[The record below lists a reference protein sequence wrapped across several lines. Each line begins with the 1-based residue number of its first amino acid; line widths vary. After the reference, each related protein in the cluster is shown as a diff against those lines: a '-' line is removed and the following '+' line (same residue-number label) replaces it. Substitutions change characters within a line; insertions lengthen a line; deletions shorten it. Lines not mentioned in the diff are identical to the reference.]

1 MEWVVV
7 RIAKITDDPRGRASE
22 YLVSTA
28 ADLLGVPA
36 GEVGVAR
43 DQAGRPRLT
52 GAARGLHASISHGRG
67 VVAVAVSAVTA
78 VGVDIERE
86 RALPGEALARRWMTA
101 ADADWLTDRPAPLH
115 TSAFLW
121 LWTQKEAIGKARGT
135 GLRGGGLR
143 QPLVLPPVWPDPLG
157 SLPLRPVPGS
167 PAGVACGVLP
177 GRLVLAVAGQDR
189 PLQHDATDGI
199 RLVTDP
205 REATAP

>member
-7 RIAKITDDPRGRASE
+7 RIATITGDPRGRASE
-22 YLVSTA
+22 HLVSTA

-36 GEVGVAR
+36 ANVGVAR
-43 DQAGRPRLT
+43 DQTGRPRLT

-67 VVAVAVSAVTA
+67 VVAVAVSAVTP
-78 VGVDIERE
+78 VGVDVERE
-86 RALPGEALARRWMTA
+86 RALPGAALARRWMA
-101 ADADWLTDRPAPLH
+101 PADADWLTDQPEALH

-143 QPLVLPPVWPDPLG
+143 QPLVLPPVWPDPPG

-167 PAGVACGVLP
+167 RAGVACGTLP
-177 GRLVLAVAGQDR
+177 EGLVLAVAGQDR
-189 PLQHDATDGI
+189 PDQGDTGGI
-199 RLVTDP
+199 RLLVDP
-205 REATAP
+205 PEAPAS

>member
-7 RIAKITDDPRGRASE
+7 RIARVTGDPRDRASG
-22 YLVSTA
+22 YLVDTA
-28 ADLLGVPA
+28 ADVLGVPA
-36 GEVGVAR
+36 GEVAVAR
-43 DQAGRPRLT
+43 DQTGRPRLT

-67 VVAVAVSAVTA
+67 VVAVAVSAVTE

-101 ADADWLTDRPAPLH
+101 ADADWLTDRPAALH

-143 QPLVLPPVWPDPLG
+143 QPLALPPVWPDPLG

-167 PAGVACGVLP
+167 TAGVACGVLP
-177 GRLVLAVAGQDR
+177 GGLVLAVAGQDR
-189 PLQHDATDGI
+189 LLHDGAADGI
-199 RLVTDP
+199 RLITDP

>member
-7 RIAKITDDPRGRASE
+7 RIARVTGDPRDRASG
-22 YLVSTA
+22 YLVDTA
-28 ADLLGVPA
+28 ADVLGVPA
-36 GEVGVAR
+36 GEVAVAR
-43 DQAGRPRLT
+43 DQTGRPRLT

-67 VVAVAVSAVTA
+67 VVAVAVSAVTE

-101 ADADWLTDRPAPLH
+101 ADADWLTDRPAALH

-167 PAGVACGVLP
+167 TASVACGVLS
-177 GRLVLAVAGQDR
+177 GGLVLAVAGQDR
-189 PLQHDATDGI
+189 LLHDGAADGI
-199 RLVTDP
+199 RLITDP
-205 REATAP
+205 REATAS